1 MFQESCSRTPRSLA
15 GIRVMGSHPQRQ
27 LRFVQANSQR
37 VHDKVLRTK
46 DGGMKSKMIYEV
58 YYFGKT

>member
-1 MFQESCSRTPRSLA
+1 
-15 GIRVMGSHPQRQ
+15 MGSHPQRQ

-46 DGGMKSKMIYEV
+46 DGGMKSIKIYEI
-58 YYFGKT
+58 YFGKT